1 MAYIT
6 TAEVTE
12 IRNALKEDFGPDL
25 KFSVKKH
32 AHSSINV
39 VIKKGN
45 VDFSEIMRDRINGDT
60 PGTVS
65 VNHYHLHQYG
75 KFAKLFEKIDKV
87 IKTAP
92 ARAEGGR
99 EWLDKSDAMVDYFH
113 TAFYYNISVGTWNK
127 PYEYVA

>member
-32 AHSSINV
+32 AHSSIDV

-65 VNHYHLHQYG
+65 VNHYHL
-75 KFAKLFEKIDKV
+75 
-87 IKTAP
+87 
-92 ARAEGGR
+92 
-99 EWLDKSDAMVDYFH
+99 
-113 TAFYYNISVGTWNK
+113 
-127 PYEYVA
+127 